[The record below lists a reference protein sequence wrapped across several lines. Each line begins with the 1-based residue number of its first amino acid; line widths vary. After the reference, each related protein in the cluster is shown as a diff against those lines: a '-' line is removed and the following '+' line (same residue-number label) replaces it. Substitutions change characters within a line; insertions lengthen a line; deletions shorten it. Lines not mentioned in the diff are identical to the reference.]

1 LSKKRRTGLDGPGAD
16 MKFIDEFRDP
26 ALARRLVDQIRRSVA
41 SYRSAAGTEQVRPIR
56 LMEFCGGHTH
66 AIFRFGLRQ
75 MLDGYVEM
83 RSGPG
88 CPVCVTAGGDLDA
101 ATALAEIPGVIL
113 VTFGD
118 MMRVPGSRGTLQESR
133 AAGGD
138 VRMVYS
144 PLDALGMARANPDR
158 EIVFLGVGFETT
170 APGIA
175 AAVLQAEEERIPNFS
190 VLSMHKLTPPA
201 MRAILDAGEVVLD
214 GIIGPGHVS
223 AVIGSDAWSF
233 LPTDYK
239 MSCAVSGFEPLDL
252 LSAVASLVEA
262 VVTDTPGVFNTYARS
277 VRPAG
282 NPVALRMLA
291 SVFEVAAV
299 PWRGFGV
306 IPASGLSIRPELVH
320 RDAALRFSVQVEV
333 VPEAPG
339 CRCGEV
345 LRGAIETTDCALF
358 RRVCTPRNPVGPCMV
373 SAEGACAAYYK
384 YGEGL
389 PGDPDMA

>member
-1 LSKKRRTGLDGPGAD
+1 

-26 ALARRLVDQIRRSVA
+26 ALARRLVDQIRHAVA
-41 SYRSAAGTEQVRPIR
+41 GRAARASPIR

-66 AIFRFGLRQ
+66 AIFRFGLRE
-75 MLDGYVEM
+75 MLTGMVEM

-88 CPVCVTAGGDLDA
+88 CPVCVTSGSDLDA
-101 ATALAEIPGVIL
+101 AIALAEIPGVIL
-113 VTFGD
+113 ATFGD

-144 PLDALGMARANPDR
+144 PLDAVAMARDNPQR
-158 EIVFLGVGFETT
+158 EVVFLGVGFETT

-175 AAVLQAEEERIPNFS
+175 AAVLRAEEEQTPNFS

-201 MRAILDAGEVVLD
+201 MRAILDAGEVALD

-223 AVIGSDAWSF
+223 AVIGSNAWSF
-233 LPTDYK
+233 LPTEYG

-252 LSAVASLVEA
+252 LAAVASLVEA
-262 VVTDTPGVFNTYARS
+262 VTTGTPGVFNTYTRS

-282 NPVALRMLA
+282 NPVALQMLD
-291 SVFEVAAV
+291 SVFEVAPAV
-299 PWRGFGV
+299 WRGFGV
-306 IPASGLSIRPELVH
+306 IPASGLRLRSELAH
-320 RDAALRFSVQVEV
+320 RDAARRFSVQVEV
-333 VPEAPG
+333 VPEPAG

-345 LRGAIETTDCALF
+345 LRGAIDPTDCALF

-389 PGDPDMA
+389 PAELDAL